1 MHGVCRSHCM
11 RLLTMTKVFILCPQ
25 VVPPNP
31 ACPAP
36 RPRGMA
42 GLGALILL
50 LIIAVLPLPAQ
61 AMKTTDALG
70 RQVTIPTPVRRIVA
84 LNSDSLEILRT
95 LKAQDRIV
103 GVYAEILREPTFWGT
118 LTNLPKT
125 GGWRTPNLEAI
136 ADLAPDLVLTYSRN
150 PGEQF
155 DRKMAALGIPVL
167 RLDFYKLATLEDEVK
182 RLGELLGK
190 IDEARSFCDW
200 HAGHLALI
208 RDRVAEAPHHP
219 AVYIESYSDLS
230 TVGPTSGAH
239 EMCLLAGGRNIAADT
254 VLPYPKITPEWVLAQ
269 NPEIIVKAAAWSNG
283 YQANGAS
290 SFNARRDA
298 IMKRPVW
305 STIPAVQN
313 GRVHVMDSAI
323 WTGPRA
329 LIGVAWLARWFY
341 PQRFADVDPNHWH
354 GEYLQRF
361 QGIAYQGIYTSD
373 SLLKETR

>member
-1 MHGVCRSHCM
+1 M
-11 RLLTMTKVFILCPQ
+11 RQIFTLCPH

-31 ACPAP
+31 ACRAP

-42 GLGALILL
+42 GLGAFILSLIL
-50 LIIAVLPLPAQ
+50 AVLPAQ
-61 AMKTTDALG
+61 AIETTDALG
-70 RQVTIPTPVRRIVA
+70 RQVTVATPVRRIVA
-84 LNSDSLEILRT
+84 LNSDSLEILRL

-103 GVYAEILREPTFWGT
+103 GVYTEIDREPAFWGA
-118 LTNLPKT
+118 LTALPKI

-150 PGEQF
+150 PGEEF

-167 RLDFYKLATLEDEVK
+167 RLDFYRLATLENEVK

-190 IDEARSFCDW
+190 IDEARAFCDW
-200 HAGHLALI
+200 HASHLALI
-208 RDRVAEAPHHP
+208 RNRVAQVSHHP
-219 AVYIESYSDLS
+219 DVYIESYSDLS
-230 TVGPTSGAH
+230 TVGPASGAH
-239 EMCLLAGGRNIAADT
+239 EMCLLAGGRNIAEDT
-254 VLPYPKITPEWVLAQ
+254 VLPYPKVTPEWVLAQ

-283 YQANGAS
+283 YQAGDAS
-290 SFNARRDA
+290 GFNARRDA

-329 LIGVAWLARWFY
+329 LIGVAWLAHWFY
-341 PQRFADVDPNHWH
+341 PQRFADVDPNRWH
-354 GEYLQRF
+354 EAYLERF
-361 QGIAYQGIYTSD
+361 QGIACQGVYTSD
-373 SLLKETR
+373 LLLKEIR